1 MVCHLLA
8 QQSNPVILITGKK
21 EIILLVNFGFNSS
34 SSFSSYLDTNT
45 GEYRVENF
53 KKQEKAYIESVRLL
67 GNDDGNEQINKV
79 AIMMAFQVNFLL
91 K

>member
-1 MVCHLLA
+1 
-8 QQSNPVILITGKK
+8 
-21 EIILLVNFGFNSS
+21 
-34 SSFSSYLDTNT
+34 LDTNT
-45 GEYRVENF
+45 GEYRVEHF

>member
-1 MVCHLLA
+1 MLN
-8 QQSNPVILITGKK
+8 SF
-21 EIILLVNFGFNSS
+21 II
-34 SSFSSYLDTNT
+34 SYLDTNT

-79 AIMMAFQVNFLL
+79 AIMMSFQVKISKCQFILFL
-91 K
+91 

>member
-21 EIILLVNFGFNSS
+21 EIILLINFGFNS

-91 K
+91 R